1 MLQYNEVYQEWL
13 ICLMVRTAAGEART
27 TVYADSM
34 TVTMT
39 PAGTRRVICMGG
51 HAAFTRRMTAVCS
64 AAGGKGSCV
73 PRPWTLSPPD
83 RSAVQ
88 TAVL

>member
-1 MLQYNEVYQEWL
+1 
-13 ICLMVRTAAGEART
+13 MVRTAAGEVRA

-39 PAGTRRVICMGG
+39 PVGIRKVICTGG

-64 AAGGKGSCV
+64 VAGGKGSCV
-73 PRPWTLSPPD
+73 PRPWTLSQPD
-83 RSAVQ
+83 RNAAQ
-88 TAVL
+88 TAAR